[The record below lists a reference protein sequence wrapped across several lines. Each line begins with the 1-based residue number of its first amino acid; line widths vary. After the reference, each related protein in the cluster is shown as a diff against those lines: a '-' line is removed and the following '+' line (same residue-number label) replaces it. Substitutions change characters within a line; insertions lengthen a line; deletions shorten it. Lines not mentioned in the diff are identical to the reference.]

1 LEAPT
6 VADLAA
12 AITRVEG
19 GFNEPLTALRASG
32 QRSPLFFLHN
42 EYGRGLYTH
51 ALARCLDSDRPF
63 YAVHLHGLN
72 EPECPATVE
81 AIATS
86 RLEAVRGARP
96 HGPYVLGGHCDGGL
110 IALEMARQL
119 HEAGELVELV
129 VMIDT
134 HAPSR
139 GFRSLRR
146 ASNVVGW
153 QRERFDRLWREI
165 SWRLRYYETRFA
177 TLRRASVRSQADY
190 VLRKLMGLP
199 PPVNE
204 VRDEHP
210 ARSDGAHE
218 NSARSDLTESR
229 RVHREAIKHYVP
241 PRYRNPVVL
250 FRAEQLPA
258 YRPDLGWSRLLPRL
272 EVAVIPGD
280 HHTCITRHVA
290 AFGVRLNEILRRAGT
305 GEYTVSKSSGTS
317 RRLAQSAQR
326 GDRRTTAL
334 PNEPQSR

>member
-1 LEAPT
+1 
-6 VADLAA
+6 
-12 AITRVEG
+12 
-19 GFNEPLTALRASG
+19 
-32 QRSPLFFLHN
+32 
-42 EYGRGLYTH
+42 
-51 ALARCLDSDRPF
+51 
-63 YAVHLHGLN
+63 
-72 EPECPATVE
+72 
-81 AIATS
+81 
-86 RLEAVRGARP
+86 VR
-96 HGPYVLGGHCDGGL
+96 H
-110 IALEMARQL
+110 
-119 HEAGELVELV
+119 
-129 VMIDT
+129 
-134 HAPSR
+134 
-139 GFRSLRR
+139 
-146 ASNVVGW
+146 
-153 QRERFDRLWREI
+153 
-165 SWRLRYYETRFA
+165 
-177 TLRRASVRSQADY
+177 
-190 VLRKLMGLP
+190 
-199 PPVNE
+199 
-204 VRDEHP
+204 EHP